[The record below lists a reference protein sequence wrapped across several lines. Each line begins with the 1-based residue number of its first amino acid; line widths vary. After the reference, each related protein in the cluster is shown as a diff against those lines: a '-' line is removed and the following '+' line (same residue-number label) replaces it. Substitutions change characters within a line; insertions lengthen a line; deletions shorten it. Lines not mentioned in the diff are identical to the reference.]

1 LIVALGG
8 TSYAAFS
15 LPKNGVGTR
24 QLKNGAVTTGKLKN
38 GAVTTRKL
46 RNGAVTK
53 DKLNVAGVTVPNALH
68 ADTAGTAT
76 NPYAHAQALQPGS
89 AFLENG
95 WATGPGFGV
104 DGYAKDQ
111 FGIVHLFGAVTNGA
125 AGGTTNRIFT
135 LPAGFRPG
143 YDIDVAVPFAF
154 DKVGV
159 LRINPDGTVNPETA
173 ASFVDLEGITFKAG
187 G

>member
-24 QLKNGAVTTGKLKN
+24 QLKNGAVATGKLRN
-38 GAVTTRKL
+38 GAVTTAKL

-53 DKLNVAGVTVPNALH
+53 VKLNVSGVTVPNAVH

-76 NPYAHAQALQPGS
+76 NPYAHAQALQPTS

-104 DGYAKDQ
+104 AGYAKDQ
-111 FGIVHLFGAVTNGA
+111 FGIVHLFGAVNTTTL
-125 AGGTTNRIFT
+125 TTNNIFT
-135 LPAGFRPG
+135 LPVGFRPG
-143 YDIDVAVPFAF
+143 YNIDVSAAFAA
-154 DKVGV
+154 DTVGV
-159 LRINPDGTVNPETA
+159 LRIHPDGTLNPTSSA
-173 ASFVDLEGITFKAG
+173 IFVELEGITFKAG